1 MKIVVSDPKSGKAYT
16 KKLES
21 AEALLNKR
29 VGEEIDLDPLGVEG
43 YTARITG
50 GSDKQ
55 GFPMKA
61 DLKGT
66 VRKKVML
73 TDKKTGTRN
82 KVSKRGSTIAEDIVQ
97 VNMVVTKHGKK
108 DLNEAVGV
116 EAKEEKV
123 SEKEKVRQEFEKAA
137 KGDK

>member
-1 MKIVVSDPKSGKAYT
+1 MNIVVSDPKTGKAYT

-21 AEALLNKR
+21 AEALLNKKIGDE
-29 VGEEIDLDPLGVEG
+29 VELDPLGIEG
-43 YTARITG
+43 YSAKITG

-66 VRKKVML
+66 MRKKVML

-82 KVSKRGSTIAEDIVQ
+82 KVSRRGNTITEETSQ
-97 VNMVVTKHGKK
+97 VNLAVTKYGKR
-108 DLNEAVGV
+108 DLPTVMGPQI
-116 EAKEEKV
+116 KEEKV
-123 SEKEKVRQEFEKAA
+123 SEKEIVRKEFEAA
-137 KGDK
+137 LTGK